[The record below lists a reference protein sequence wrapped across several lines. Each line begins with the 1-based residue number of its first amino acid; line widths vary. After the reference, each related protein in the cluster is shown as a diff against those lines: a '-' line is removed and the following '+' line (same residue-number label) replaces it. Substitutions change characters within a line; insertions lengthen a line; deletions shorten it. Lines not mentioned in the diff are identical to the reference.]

1 MTSFPLRAPLL
12 FLVALVTVVIGRATE
27 PANLGVLKNAVRAY
41 VQSGEY
47 ERDIAKVTTEADA
60 WLQARARQGGKNLTV
75 LFDVDETLLSNLPE
89 MESIDFGYV
98 PQIWTAWIAKAE
110 APGLTPACELLR
122 TARRLGYRVIILS
135 GRRERDRPGTEKN
148 LKAVGCGDY
157 DRLILKADDVRVTTG
172 AWKTEQR
179 RKLVAEGCVIVA
191 NIGDQESD
199 FAGGMAEKDFK
210 LPSPF
215 YLMK

>member
-1 MTSFPLRAPLL
+1 MTSFPLRASLL
-12 FLVALVTVVIGRATE
+12 FLAALVAGATCRAAE
-27 PANLGVLKNAVRAY
+27 PANLGAHKDEIRAY
-41 VQSGEY
+41 VKSGEY
-47 ERDIAKVTTEADA
+47 QRDMAKVAGEADA
-60 WLQARARQGGKNLTV
+60 WLQARARQGGANLTV

-98 PQIWTAWIAKAE
+98 PRIWTEWIAKAE
-110 APGLTPACELLR
+110 APGLTPACEVFR
-122 TARRLGYRVIILS
+122 SARRLGFRVIILS
-135 GRRERDRPGTEKN
+135 GRRERDRAGTEKN
-148 LKAVGCGDY
+148 LRAVGCGDY
-157 DRLILKADDVRVTTG
+157 ERLILKADDEHVTTG

-191 NIGDQESD
+191 NIGDQDSD
-199 FAGGMAEKDFK
+199 FLGGMAERNFK